1 MNKTILKV
9 EEISKSFKKRKVVDN
24 VSFESKEG
32 EILGFLGANGAGKT
46 TTIRMI
52 TGLISCDNGNVIIDG
67 YNIKNDFEKAMDNVG
82 AIVEIPFLYEYM
94 TGIENIKLF
103 AKLYKAS
110 EEGVQEAIRVSGLK
124 DRLNDKVKEY
134 SLGMKQRIGLA
145 VALMKQPKLLI
156 LDEPTNGLDPMG
168 IRDLREFLKDLAHNK
183 KVSVVVS
190 SHILVE
196 MEQLC
201 DRVVIISDGKII
213 CTKTMDEIEKESS
226 LEDVF
231 INAIRE
237 ANK

>member
-1 MNKTILKV
+1 MNKTVLKV
-9 EEISKSFKKRKVVDN
+9 EGLSKSFKKRRIVDN
-24 VSFESKEG
+24 VSFEAKAG

-52 TGLISCDNGNVIIDG
+52 TGLISADSGTVIIDG
-67 YNIKNDFEKAMDNVG
+67 HNIKSNFEKAMDNVG

-94 TGIENIKLF
+94 TGMENIKLF

-110 EEGVQEAIRVSGLK
+110 EEGVNEAIKVSWLK

-168 IRDLREFLKDLAHNK
+168 IKDLREFLKDLSHNK
-183 KVSVVVS
+183 NISVVVS
-190 SHILVE
+190 SHILME

-201 DRVVIISDGKII
+201 DRVVIISDGK
-213 CTKTMDEIEKESS
+213 CTKTMDEINKESS
-226 LEDVF
+226 LEEVF
-231 INAIRE
+231 INSIKE
-237 ANK
+237 AEK

>member
-1 MNKTILKV
+1 MNKTVLKV
-9 EEISKSFKKRKVVDN
+9 EGLSKSFKKRRIVDN
-24 VSFESKEG
+24 VSFEAKAG

-52 TGLISCDNGNVIIDG
+52 TGLISADSGTVIIDG
-67 YNIKNDFEKAMDNVG
+67 HNIKSNFEKAMDNVG

-94 TGIENIKLF
+94 TGMENIKLF

-110 EEGVQEAIRVSGLK
+110 EEGVNEAIKVSGLK

-168 IRDLREFLKDLAHNK
+168 IKDLREFLKDLSHNK
-183 KVSVVVS
+183 NISVVVS
-190 SHILVE
+190 SHILME

-201 DRVVIISDGKII
+201 DRVVIISDGKVI
-213 CTKTMDEIEKESS
+213 CTKTMDEINKESS
-226 LEDVF
+226 LEEVF
-231 INAIRE
+231 INSIKE
-237 ANK
+237 AEK

>member
-213 CTKTMDEIEKESS
+213 CTKAMDEIEKESS

>member
-1 MNKTILKV
+1 MNKTVLKV
-9 EEISKSFKKRKVVDN
+9 EGLSKSFKKRRIVDN
-24 VSFESKEG
+24 VSFEAKAG

-52 TGLISCDNGNVIIDG
+52 TGLISADSGTVIIDG
-67 YNIKNDFEKAMDNVG
+67 HNIKSNFEKAMDNVG

-94 TGIENIKLF
+94 TGMENIKLF

-110 EEGVQEAIRVSGLK
+110 EEWVNEAIKVSGLK

-168 IRDLREFLKDLAHNK
+168 IKDLREFLKDLSHNK
-183 KVSVVVS
+183 NISVVVS
-190 SHILVE
+190 SHILME

-201 DRVVIISDGKII
+201 DRVVIISDGKVI
-213 CTKTMDEIEKESS
+213 CTKTMDEINKESS
-226 LEDVF
+226 LEEVF
-231 INAIRE
+231 INSIKE
-237 ANK
+237 AEK

>member
-9 EEISKSFKKRKVVDN
+9 EGLSKSFKKRKVVDN

-52 TGLISCDNGNVIIDG
+52 TGLINCDNGNVIIDG

-124 DRLNDKVKEY
+124 ERLNDKVKEY

-168 IRDLREFLKDLAHNK
+168 IKDLREFLKDLAHNK
-183 KVSVVVS
+183 NISVVVS
-190 SHILVE
+190 SHILME

>member
-9 EEISKSFKKRKVVDN
+9 EGLSKSFKKRRIVDN
-24 VSFESKEG
+24 VSFEAKAG

-52 TGLISCDNGNVIIDG
+52 TGLISADSGTVIIDG
-67 YNIKNDFEKAMDNVG
+67 HNIKSNFEKAMDNVG

-94 TGIENIKLF
+94 TGMENIKLF

-110 EEGVQEAIRVSGLK
+110 EEGVNEAIKVSGLK

-168 IRDLREFLKDLAHNK
+168 IKDLREFLKDLSHNK
-183 KVSVVVS
+183 NISVVVS
-190 SHILVE
+190 SHILME

-201 DRVVIISDGKII
+201 DRVVIISDGKVI
-213 CTKTMDEIEKESS
+213 CTKTMDEINKESS
-226 LEDVF
+226 LEEVF
-231 INAIRE
+231 INSIKE
-237 ANK
+237 AEK

>member
-1 MNKTILKV
+1 MNKTVLKV
-9 EEISKSFKKRKVVDN
+9 EGLSKSFKKRRIVDN
-24 VSFESKEG
+24 VSFEAKAG

-52 TGLISCDNGNVIIDG
+52 TGLISADSGTVIIDG
-67 YNIKNDFEKAMDNVG
+67 HNIKSNFEKAMDNVG

-94 TGIENIKLF
+94 TGMENIKLF

-110 EEGVQEAIRVSGLK
+110 EEGVNEAIKVSGLK

-168 IRDLREFLKDLAHNK
+168 IKDLREFLKDLSHNK
-183 KVSVVVS
+183 NISVVVS
-190 SHILVE
+190 SHILME

>member
-1 MNKTILKV
+1 MDKVILKV
-9 EEISKSFKKRKVVDN
+9 EGLSKSFKKRKIVDN

-52 TGLISCDNGNVIIDG
+52 TELISVDSGTVIIDG
-67 YNIKNDFEKAMDNVG
+67 HNIKNEFEKAMDNVG

-94 TGIENIKLF
+94 TGMENIKLF
-103 AKLYKAS
+103 AKLYKAL
-110 EEGVQEAIRVSGLK
+110 EEGVQDAIKVSGLK
-124 DRLNDKVKEY
+124 ERLNDKVKDY

-168 IRDLREFLKDLAHNK
+168 IKDLREFLKNLAHNK
-183 KVSVVVS
+183 NISVVVS
-190 SHILVE
+190 SHILME

-201 DRVVIISDGKII
+201 DRVVIISEGKII
-213 CTKTMDEIEKESS
+213 CTKTMEEINKESS

-231 INAIRE
+231 INSIRE
-237 ANK
+237 AEK

>member
-1 MNKTILKV
+1 MDKVILKV
-9 EEISKSFKKRKVVDN
+9 EGLSKSFKKRKIVDN

-52 TGLISCDNGNVIIDG
+52 TGLISVDSGTVIIDG
-67 YNIKNDFEKAMDNVG
+67 HNIKNEFEKAMDNVG

-94 TGIENIKLF
+94 TGMENIKLF
-103 AKLYKAS
+103 AKLYKAL
-110 EEGVQEAIRVSGLK
+110 EEGVQDAIKVSGLK
-124 DRLNDKVKEY
+124 ERLNDKVKDY

-168 IRDLREFLKDLAHNK
+168 IKDLREFLKNLAHNK
-183 KVSVVVS
+183 NISVVVS
-190 SHILVE
+190 SHILME

-201 DRVVIISDGKII
+201 DRVVIISEGKII
-213 CTKTMDEIEKESS
+213 CTKTMEEINKESS

-231 INAIRE
+231 INSIRE
-237 ANK
+237 AEK

>member
-1 MNKTILKV
+1 MDKVILKV
-9 EEISKSFKKRKVVDN
+9 EGLSKSFKKRKIVDN

-52 TGLISCDNGNVIIDG
+52 TGLISVDSGTVIIDG
-67 YNIKNDFEKAMDNVG
+67 HNIKNEFEKAMDNVG

-94 TGIENIKLF
+94 TGMENIKLF

-110 EEGVQEAIRVSGLK
+110 EEGVQDAIKVSGLK
-124 DRLNDKVKEY
+124 DRLNDKVKVY

-168 IRDLREFLKDLAHNK
+168 IKDLREFLKNLAHNK
-183 KVSVVVS
+183 NISVVVS
-190 SHILVE
+190 SHILME

-201 DRVVIISDGKII
+201 DRVVIISEGKVI
-213 CTKTMDEIEKESS
+213 CTKTMDEINNESS

-231 INAIRE
+231 INSIRE
-237 ANK
+237 AEK

>member
-1 MNKTILKV
+1 MGKTILKV
-9 EEISKSFKKRKVVDN
+9 EGLTKSFKKRKIVDN
-24 VSFESKEG
+24 ICFEAKEG
-32 EILGFLGANGAGKT
+32 EILGLLGANGAGKT

-52 TGLISCDNGNVIIDG
+52 TGLISYDSGTVIIDG
-67 YNIKNDFEKAMDNVG
+67 HNIKNDFEKAMANVG
-82 AIVEIPFLYEYM
+82 AIVEIPFLYEYLSGM
-94 TGIENIKLF
+94 ENIKLF
-103 AKLYKAS
+103 AKLYNAS
-110 EEGVQEAIRVSGLK
+110 EEGVEEAIKVSGLK

-190 SHILVE
+190 SHILLE

-201 DRVVIISDGKII
+201 DRVVIISDGRVI

-226 LEDVF
+226 LEEVF
-231 INAIRE
+231 INSIRE

>member
-52 TGLISCDNGNVIIDG
+52 TGLTSFDNGNVIIDG

-94 TGIENIKLF
+94 TGMENIKLF

-110 EEGVQEAIRVSGLK
+110 EEGVNEAIKVSGLK

-168 IRDLREFLKDLAHNK
+168 IKDLREFLKDLAHNK

>member
-1 MNKTILKV
+1 MNKTVLKV
-9 EEISKSFKKRKVVDN
+9 EGLSKSFKKRRIVDN
-24 VSFESKEG
+24 VSFEAKAG

-52 TGLISCDNGNVIIDG
+52 TGLISADSGTVIIDG
-67 YNIKNDFEKAMDNVG
+67 HNIKSNFEKAMDNVG

-94 TGIENIKLF
+94 TGMENIKLF

-110 EEGVQEAIRVSGLK
+110 EEGVNEAIKVSGLK

-168 IRDLREFLKDLAHNK
+168 IKDLREFLKKLAHNK
-183 KVSVVVS
+183 NISVVVS
-190 SHILVE
+190 SHILME

-201 DRVVIISDGKII
+201 DRVVIISEGKVI
-213 CTKTMDEIEKESS
+213 CTKTMDEINSESS

-231 INAIRE
+231 INSIME
-237 ANK
+237 AEK

>member
-1 MNKTILKV
+1 MNKTVLKV
-9 EEISKSFKKRKVVDN
+9 EGLSKSFKKRRIVDN
-24 VSFESKEG
+24 VSFEAKAG
-32 EILGFLGANGAGKT
+32 GILGFLGANGAGKT

-52 TGLISCDNGNVIIDG
+52 TGLISADSGTVIIDG
-67 YNIKNDFEKAMDNVG
+67 HNIKSNFEKAMDNVG

-94 TGIENIKLF
+94 TGMENIKLF

-110 EEGVQEAIRVSGLK
+110 EEGVNEAIKVSGLK

-168 IRDLREFLKDLAHNK
+168 IKDLREFLKDLSHNK
-183 KVSVVVS
+183 NISVVVS
-190 SHILVE
+190 SHILME

-201 DRVVIISDGKII
+201 DRVVIISDGKVI
-213 CTKTMDEIEKESS
+213 CTKTMDEINKESS
-226 LEDVF
+226 LEEVF
-231 INAIRE
+231 INSIKE
-237 ANK
+237 AEK

>member
-52 TGLISCDNGNVIIDG
+52 TGLISFDNGNVIIDG

>member
-1 MNKTILKV
+1 MNKTVLKV
-9 EEISKSFKKRKVVDN
+9 EGLSKSFKKRRIVDN
-24 VSFESKEG
+24 VSFEAKAG

-52 TGLISCDNGNVIIDG
+52 TGLISADSGTVIIDG
-67 YNIKNDFEKAMDNVG
+67 HNIKSNFEKAMDNVG

-94 TGIENIKLF
+94 TGMENIKLF

-110 EEGVQEAIRVSGLK
+110 EEGVNEAIKVSGLK

-168 IRDLREFLKDLAHNK
+168 IKDLREFLKDLSHNK
-183 KVSVVVS
+183 NISVVVS
-190 SHILVE
+190 SHILME

-201 DRVVIISDGKII
+201 DRVVIISDGKVI
-213 CTKTMDEIEKESS
+213 CTKDHG
-226 LEDVF
+226 
-231 INAIRE
+231 
-237 ANK
+237 

>member
-1 MNKTILKV
+1 MNKTVLKV
-9 EEISKSFKKRKVVDN
+9 EGLSKSFKKRRIVDN
-24 VSFESKEG
+24 VSFEAKAG

-52 TGLISCDNGNVIIDG
+52 TGLISADSGTVIIDG
-67 YNIKNDFEKAMDNVG
+67 HNIKSNFEKAMDNVG

-94 TGIENIKLF
+94 TGMENIKLF

-110 EEGVQEAIRVSGLK
+110 EEGGNEAIKVSGLK

-168 IRDLREFLKDLAHNK
+168 IKDLREFLKDLSHNK
-183 KVSVVVS
+183 NISVVVS
-190 SHILVE
+190 SHILME

-201 DRVVIISDGKII
+201 DRVVIISDGKVI
-213 CTKTMDEIEKESS
+213 CTKTMDEINKESS
-226 LEDVF
+226 LEEVF
-231 INAIRE
+231 INSIKE
-237 ANK
+237 AEK

>member
-1 MNKTILKV
+1 MNRTVLKV
-9 EEISKSFKKRKVVDN
+9 EGLSKSFKKRKVVDN

-67 YNIKNDFEKAMDNVG
+67 YNIKNDFEKAIDNVG
-82 AIVEIPFLYEYM
+82 AIAEIPFLYEYM
-94 TGIENIKLF
+94 TGMDNIQLF

-124 DRLNDKVKEY
+124 ERLNDKVKEY

-168 IRDLREFLKDLAHNK
+168 IRDLRDFLKDLAHNK

-213 CTKTMDEIEKESS
+213 CTKAMDEIERESS

>member
-1 MNKTILKV
+1 MNKTVLKV
-9 EEISKSFKKRKVVDN
+9 EGLSKSFKKRRIVDN
-24 VSFESKEG
+24 VSFEAKAG

-52 TGLISCDNGNVIIDG
+52 TGLISADSGTVIIDG
-67 YNIKNDFEKAMDNVG
+67 HNIKSNFEKAMDNVG

-94 TGIENIKLF
+94 TGMENIKLF

-110 EEGVQEAIRVSGLK
+110 EEGVNEAIKVSGLK

-156 LDEPTNGLDPMG
+156 LDDPTNCLDPMG
-168 IRDLREFLKDLAHNK
+168 IKDLREFLKDLSHNK
-183 KVSVVVS
+183 NISVVVS
-190 SHILVE
+190 SHILME

-201 DRVVIISDGKII
+201 DRVVIISDGKVI
-213 CTKTMDEIEKESS
+213 CTKTMDEINKESS
-226 LEDVF
+226 LEEVF
-231 INAIRE
+231 INSIKE
-237 ANK
+237 AEK

>member
-168 IRDLREFLKDLAHNK
+168 IRDLRDFLKDLAHNK

>member
-1 MNKTILKV
+1 MDKVILKV
-9 EEISKSFKKRKVVDN
+9 EGLSKSFKKRKVVDN

-52 TGLISCDNGNVIIDG
+52 TGLIGADSGTIIIDG
-67 YNIKNDFEKAMDNVG
+67 HNIKGDFEKAMANVG
-82 AIVEIPFLYEYM
+82 AIVEVPFLYEYM
-94 TGIENIKLF
+94 TGMENIKLF

-110 EEGVQEAIRVSGLK
+110 EEGVQDAIKVSGLK
-124 DRLNDKVKEY
+124 DRLSDKVKEY
-134 SLGMKQRIGLA
+134 SLGMKQRIGLS

-168 IRDLREFLKDLAHNK
+168 IKDLREFLKKLAHNK
-183 KVSVVVS
+183 NISVVVS
-190 SHILVE
+190 SHILME

-201 DRVVIISDGKII
+201 DRVVIISEGKVI
-213 CTKTMDEIEKESS
+213 CTKTMDEINSESS

-231 INAIRE
+231 INSIME
-237 ANK
+237 AEK

>member
-94 TGIENIKLF
+94 TGIENIKFF

-168 IRDLREFLKDLAHNK
+168 IRDLRDFLKDLAHNK

>member
-124 DRLNDKVKEY
+124 ERLNDKVKEY

-168 IRDLREFLKDLAHNK
+168 IKDLREFLKDLAHNK
-183 KVSVVVS
+183 NISVVVS
-190 SHILVE
+190 SHILME

-201 DRVVIISDGKII
+201 DRVVVISDGKII

>member
-1 MNKTILKV
+1 MDKIILKV
-9 EEISKSFKKRKVVDN
+9 EGLSKSFKKRKIVDN

-52 TGLISCDNGNVIIDG
+52 TGLISVDSGTVIIDG
-67 YNIKNDFEKAMDNVG
+67 HNIKNEFEKAMDNVG

-94 TGIENIKLF
+94 TGMENIKLF

-110 EEGVQEAIRVSGLK
+110 EEGVQDAIKVSGLK
-124 DRLNDKVKEY
+124 ERLNDKVKDY

-168 IRDLREFLKDLAHNK
+168 IKDLREFLKNLAHNK
-183 KVSVVVS
+183 NISVVVS
-190 SHILVE
+190 SHILME

-201 DRVVIISDGKII
+201 DRVVIISEGKII
-213 CTKTMDEIEKESS
+213 CTKTMEEINKESS

-231 INAIRE
+231 INSIRE
-237 ANK
+237 AEK

>member
-1 MNKTILKV
+1 MDKVILKV
-9 EEISKSFKKRKVVDN
+9 EGLSKSFKKRKIVDN

-52 TGLISCDNGNVIIDG
+52 TGLISVDSGTVIIDG
-67 YNIKNDFEKAMDNVG
+67 HNIKNEFEKAMDNVG

-94 TGIENIKLF
+94 TGMENIKLF

-110 EEGVQEAIRVSGLK
+110 EEGVQDAIKVSGLK
-124 DRLNDKVKEY
+124 ERLNDKVKDY

-168 IRDLREFLKDLAHNK
+168 IKDLREFLKNLAHNK
-183 KVSVVVS
+183 NISVVVS
-190 SHILVE
+190 SHILME

-201 DRVVIISDGKII
+201 DRVVIISEGKII
-213 CTKTMDEIEKESS
+213 CTKTMEEINKESS

-231 INAIRE
+231 INSIRE
-237 ANK
+237 AEK

>member
-9 EEISKSFKKRKVVDN
+9 EGLTKSFKKRKIVDN

-52 TGLISCDNGNVIIDG
+52 TGLISCDSGSVIIDG
-67 YNIKNDFEKAMDNVG
+67 HNIKNDFEKAIANVG
-82 AIVEIPFLYEYM
+82 AIVETPFLYEYM
-94 TGIENIKLF
+94 TGIDNIKLF

-110 EEGVQEAIRVSGLK
+110 EEGVQEAIKVSGLK
-124 DRLNDKVKEY
+124 DRLEDKVKEY

-183 KVSVVVS
+183 NTSVVVS
-190 SHILVE
+190 SHILTE

-201 DRVVIISDGKII
+201 DRVVIISEGKVI
-213 CTKTMDEIEKESS
+213 CTKNMDEIEKGSS
-226 LEDVF
+226 LEEMF
-231 INAIRE
+231 IQSIRE
-237 ANK
+237 ERP

>member
-52 TGLISCDNGNVIIDG
+52 TGLTSFDNGNVIIDG

-134 SLGMKQRIGLA
+134 SLGMKQGIGLA

>member
-124 DRLNDKVKEY
+124 ERLNDKVKEY

-168 IRDLREFLKDLAHNK
+168 IKDLREFLKDLAHNK
-183 KVSVVVS
+183 NISVVVS
-190 SHILVE
+190 SHILME

>member
-1 MNKTILKV
+1 MNKTVLKV
-9 EEISKSFKKRKVVDN
+9 EGLSKSFKKRRIVDN
-24 VSFESKEG
+24 VSFEAKAG

-52 TGLISCDNGNVIIDG
+52 TGLICADSGTVIIDG
-67 YNIKNDFEKAMDNVG
+67 HNIKSNFEKAMDNVG
-82 AIVEIPFLYEYM
+82 VIVEIPFLYEYM
-94 TGIENIKLF
+94 TGMENIKLF

-110 EEGVQEAIRVSGLK
+110 EEGVNEAIKVSGLK

-168 IRDLREFLKDLAHNK
+168 IKDLREFLKDLSHNK
-183 KVSVVVS
+183 NISVVVS
-190 SHILVE
+190 SHILME

-201 DRVVIISDGKII
+201 DRVVIISDGKVI
-213 CTKTMDEIEKESS
+213 CTKTMDEINKESS
-226 LEDVF
+226 LEEVF
-231 INAIRE
+231 INSIKE
-237 ANK
+237 AEK

>member
-168 IRDLREFLKDLAHNK
+168 IKDLREFLKDLAHNK
-183 KVSVVVS
+183 NISVVVS
-190 SHILVE
+190 SHILME